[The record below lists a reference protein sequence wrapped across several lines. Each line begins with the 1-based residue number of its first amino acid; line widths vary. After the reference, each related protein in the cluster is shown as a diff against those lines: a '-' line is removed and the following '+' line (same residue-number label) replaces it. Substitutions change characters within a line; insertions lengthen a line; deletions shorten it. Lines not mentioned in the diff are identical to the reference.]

1 MTVEK
6 RKRNIIVFNLPATS
20 SKETDRV
27 AALFEHLIGTVSPT
41 FLCYRIGKPKAEKAQ
56 PLLVQFV
63 SEFECVDILH
73 SAHKL
78 TCKQNGL
85 VWESPLTGQSSNKS
99 VIIINEIC
107 AKRLCSQQRSK
118 PHVLLLSSTMPD
130 LGK

>member
-1 MTVEK
+1 MKSEEVQYDRHRGHARYLQRLCIYRSSETTTINTSSFIQPQTHRSVQYEVSEAMTVEK

-63 SEFECVDILH
+63 SEFDCVDILH

-78 TCKQNGL
+78 
-85 VWESPLTGQSSNKS
+85 
-99 VIIINEIC
+99 
-107 AKRLCSQQRSK
+107 
-118 PHVLLLSSTMPD
+118 
-130 LGK
+130 